1 MRHTCGTA
9 ESGSERSENTCAACH
24 DDQARWQRKR
34 PPDFSWLY
42 ENCTPRTELS
52 AREHEAQ
59 RASPKTKRG
68 T

>member
-1 MRHTCGTA
+1 MRHTCDTA
-9 ESGSERSENTCAACH
+9 ENGSERSENTCAACH
-24 DDQARWQRKR
+24 DEMRAYQQRN

-59 RASPKTKRG
+59 RASQKTKRG
-68 T
+68 P